1 MRADSVKDAE
11 AEKGMDQLLFKDECY
26 QLVGA
31 AIEMRKE
38 LGLGFLE
45 PVYQEAF
52 AIVLKDKGIPFV
64 KEAPLPIH
72 FRGKTLEK
80 RYYADFLCFN
90 KIVLEFKAVKTILPE
105 HEAQVINYL
114 RCTGYRLGLIFNF
127 NSKGF
132 FHYRIAL

>member
-1 MRADSVKDAE
+1 
-11 AEKGMDQLLFKDECY
+11 
-26 QLVGA
+26 
-31 AIEMRKE
+31 MRKE

-52 AIVLKDKGIPFV
+52 SIILKDKGIPFI

-72 FRGKTLEK
+72 FRGRTLEK
-80 RYYADFLCFN
+80 KYYADFLCFD
-90 KIVLEFKAVKTILPE
+90 KIVLEFKAVKAILPE

-127 NSKGF
+127 NSQGF

>member
-1 MRADSVKDAE
+1 MKADSVKNAE
-11 AEKGMDQLLFKDECY
+11 AEKSKDQLLFKDECY

-72 FRGKTLEK
+72 FRGHILEK
-80 RYYADFLCFN
+80 
-90 KIVLEFKAVKTILPE
+90 K
-105 HEAQVINYL
+105 
-114 RCTGYRLGLIFNF
+114 
-127 NSKGF
+127 
-132 FHYRIAL
+132 

>member
-1 MRADSVKDAE
+1 MKEAGAE
-11 AEKGMDQLLFKDECY
+11 GGVEQLLFKDECY

-72 FRGKTLEK
+72 FRGQILEK
-80 RYYADFLCFN
+80 KYYADFLCFN
-90 KIVLEFKAVKTILPE
+90 KIVLEFKAVKTVLPE
-105 HEAQVINYL
+105 HEAQVLNYL

-127 NSKGF
+127 NSQGF
-132 FHYRIAL
+132 FHRRIAL